1 MYCIKHRLRADGD
14 GGQRYAQPESR
25 IWKQAQ
31 DIQNA
36 QRFDSGGSR
45 RALNLD
51 RSTYTYYE
59 KGRVPN
65 LDTLNKLSKIFN
77 VSVAELIGERDD
89 GALDVIKNAS
99 RELHV
104 ESIFLRP
111 DEKQLI
117 LNLRLC
123 SPVERQKIFYKV
135 NQYIERKS
143 K

>member
-1 MYCIKHRLRADGD
+1 MGTEDKDMPNQNLEFGNRLKTFRTLNGLTQGEVA
-14 GGQRYAQPESR
+14 EV
-25 IWKQAQ
+25 
-31 DIQNA
+31 
-36 QRFDSGGSR
+36 
-45 RALNLD
+45 LNLD

-65 LDTLNKLSKIFN
+65 LDTLNKLAKLFN
-77 VSVAELIGERDD
+77 VSGGELIGERDD

-111 DEKQLI
+111 DKKQLI
-117 LNLRLC
+117 LNLRLYTQK
-123 SPVERQKIFYKV
+123 EKKKIFDKLK
-135 NQYIERKS
+135 QHKERKS

>member
-1 MYCIKHRLRADGD
+1 MGTEDKDMPNQNLEFGNRLKTFRTLNGLTQGEVA
-14 GGQRYAQPESR
+14 EV
-25 IWKQAQ
+25 
-31 DIQNA
+31 
-36 QRFDSGGSR
+36 
-45 RALNLD
+45 LNLD

-77 VSVAELIGERDD
+77 VSVAELI

-123 SPVERQKIFYKV
+123 SPVERQKIFDKV

>member
-1 MYCIKHRLRADGD
+1 MANQNLEFGNRLKTFRT
-14 GGQRYAQPESR
+14 
-25 IWKQAQ
+25 
-31 DIQNA
+31 
-36 QRFDSGGSR
+36 
-45 RALNLD
+45 LNGLTQGEVAEVLKLD

-65 LDTLNKLSKIFN
+65 LDTLNKLSKLFN
-77 VSVAELIGERDD
+77 VSVAELIGERD

-123 SPVERQKIFYKV
+123 SASDRQKIAEKV
-135 NQYIERKS
+135 NQYVEKRS

>member
-1 MYCIKHRLRADGD
+1 MRRLKADGD
-14 GGQRYAQPESR
+14 GGQRYAKPESR

-31 DIQNA
+31 NIQNA

-45 RALNLD
+45 RGAQPRPFDLHLL
-51 RSTYTYYE
+51 R

-104 ESIFLRP
+104 ESIF
-111 DEKQLI
+111 
-117 LNLRLC
+117 
-123 SPVERQKIFYKV
+123 
-135 NQYIERKS
+135 
-143 K
+143 

>member
-1 MYCIKHRLRADGD
+1 MPNQNLEFGNRLKTFRTLNGLTQGEVA
-14 GGQRYAQPESR
+14 EV
-25 IWKQAQ
+25 
-31 DIQNA
+31 
-36 QRFDSGGSR
+36 
-45 RALNLD
+45 LNLD

-65 LDTLNKLSKIFN
+65 LDTLTSSRKTFST

-123 SPVERQKIFYKV
+123 SPVERQKIFDKV

>member
-1 MYCIKHRLRADGD
+1 M
-14 GGQRYAQPESR
+14 
-25 IWKQAQ
+25 
-31 DIQNA
+31 
-36 QRFDSGGSR
+36 
-45 RALNLD
+45 
-51 RSTYTYYE
+51 
-59 KGRVPN
+59 
-65 LDTLNKLSKIFN
+65 
-77 VSVAELIGERDD
+77 SVAELIGERDD

-123 SPVERQKIFYKV
+123 SASDRQKIAEKV
-135 NQYIERKS
+135 NQYVEKRS

>member
-1 MYCIKHRLRADGD
+1 MPNQNLEFGNRLKTFRTLNGLTQGEVA
-14 GGQRYAQPESR
+14 E
-25 IWKQAQ
+25 
-31 DIQNA
+31 
-36 QRFDSGGSR
+36 
-45 RALNLD
+45 ALNLD

-59 KGRVPN
+59 
-65 LDTLNKLSKIFN
+65 NKLSKIFN

-89 GALDVIKNAS
+89 GAIDVIKNAS

-123 SPVERQKIFYKV
+123 SPVERQKIFDKV

>member
-1 MYCIKHRLRADGD
+1 MGTEDKDMPNQNLEFGNRLKTFRT
-14 GGQRYAQPESR
+14 
-25 IWKQAQ
+25 
-31 DIQNA
+31 
-36 QRFDSGGSR
+36 
-45 RALNLD
+45 LNGL
-51 RSTYTYYE
+51 TQGE
-59 KGRVPN
+59 VAEVLN

-123 SPVERQKIFYKV
+123 SPVERQKIFDKV

>member
-1 MYCIKHRLRADGD
+1 MGTEDKDMPNQNLEFGNRLKTFRTLNGLTQGEVA
-14 GGQRYAQPESR
+14 EV
-25 IWKQAQ
+25 
-31 DIQNA
+31 
-36 QRFDSGGSR
+36 
-45 RALNLD
+45 LNLD

-104 ESIFLRP
+104 E
-111 DEKQLI
+111 KQLI

-123 SPVERQKIFYKV
+123 SPVERQKIFDKV

>member
-1 MYCIKHRLRADGD
+1 MGTEDKDMPNQNLEFGNRLKTFRTLNGLTQGEVA
-14 GGQRYAQPESR
+14 EV
-25 IWKQAQ
+25 
-31 DIQNA
+31 
-36 QRFDSGGSR
+36 
-45 RALNLD
+45 LNLD
-51 RSTYTYYE
+51 RSTHTYYE

-123 SPVERQKIFYKV
+123 SPVERQKIFDKV

>member
-1 MYCIKHRLRADGD
+1 MGTEDKDMPNQNLEFGNRLKTFRTLNGLTQGEVA
-14 GGQRYAQPESR
+14 EV
-25 IWKQAQ
+25 
-31 DIQNA
+31 
-36 QRFDSGGSR
+36 
-45 RALNLD
+45 LNLD

-65 LDTLNKLSKIFN
+65 LDTLNKLS
-77 VSVAELIGERDD
+77 ELIGERDD

-123 SPVERQKIFYKV
+123 SAAERQKIFDKV
-135 NQYIERKS
+135 NQYIEKKS

>member
-1 MYCIKHRLRADGD
+1 MANQNLEFGNRLKTFRT
-14 GGQRYAQPESR
+14 
-25 IWKQAQ
+25 
-31 DIQNA
+31 
-36 QRFDSGGSR
+36 
-45 RALNLD
+45 LNGL
-51 RSTYTYYE
+51 TQGE
-59 KGRVPN
+59 VAEVLK
-65 LDTLNKLSKIFN
+65 LDTLNKLSKLFN

-123 SPVERQKIFYKV
+123 SASDRQKIAEKV
-135 NQYIERKS
+135 NQYVEKRS

>member
-1 MYCIKHRLRADGD
+1 MYNTSALDRQN
-14 GGQRYAQPESR
+14 GGLR
-25 IWKQAQ
+25 IWQTRISSLAT
-31 DIQNA
+31 
-36 QRFDSGGSR
+36 
-45 RALNLD
+45 LNGLTQGEV
-51 RSTYTYYE
+51 SYVLTPTPETYTYYE

-65 LDTLNKLSKIFN
+65 LDTLNKLSKLFN

-123 SPVERQKIFYKV
+123 SASDRQKIAEKV
-135 NQYIERKS
+135 NQYVEKRS

>member
-1 MYCIKHRLRADGD
+1 MPNQNLEFGNRLKTFRTLNGLTQGEVA
-14 GGQRYAQPESR
+14 E
-25 IWKQAQ
+25 
-31 DIQNA
+31 
-36 QRFDSGGSR
+36 
-45 RALNLD
+45 ALNLD

-89 GALDVIKNAS
+89 GALDVIKIAS

-123 SPVERQKIFYKV
+123 SPVERQKIFDKV

>member
-1 MYCIKHRLRADGD
+1 MPNQNLEFGNRLKTFRTLNGLTQGEVA
-14 GGQRYAQPESR
+14 EV
-25 IWKQAQ
+25 
-31 DIQNA
+31 
-36 QRFDSGGSR
+36 
-45 RALNLD
+45 LNLD

-65 LDTLNKLSKIFN
+65 LDTLNKLS
-77 VSVAELIGERDD
+77 ELIGERDD

-123 SPVERQKIFYKV
+123 SAAERQKIFDKV
-135 NQYIERKS
+135 NQYIEKKS

>member
-1 MYCIKHRLRADGD
+1 MANQNLEFGNRLKTFRT
-14 GGQRYAQPESR
+14 
-25 IWKQAQ
+25 
-31 DIQNA
+31 
-36 QRFDSGGSR
+36 
-45 RALNLD
+45 LNGLTQGEVAEVLKLD

-65 LDTLNKLSKIFN
+65 LDTLNKLSKLFN
-77 VSVAELIGERDD
+77 VSVADELGD

-123 SPVERQKIFYKV
+123 SASDRQKIAEKV
-135 NQYIERKS
+135 NQYVEKRS

>member
-1 MYCIKHRLRADGD
+1 MGTEDKDMPNQNLEFGNRLKTFRTLNGLTQGEVA
-14 GGQRYAQPESR
+14 EV
-25 IWKQAQ
+25 
-31 DIQNA
+31 
-36 QRFDSGGSR
+36 
-45 RALNLD
+45 LNLD

-65 LDTLNKLSKIFN
+65 LDTLNKLSKLFN
-77 VSVAELIGERDD
+77 VSVAELIGERD
-89 GALDVIKNAS
+89 DVIKNAS

-123 SPVERQKIFYKV
+123 SAAERQKIFDKV
-135 NQYIERKS
+135 NQYIEKKS

>member
-1 MYCIKHRLRADGD
+1 MATQNRECGNRLKTVRT
-14 GGQRYAQPESR
+14 
-25 IWKQAQ
+25 
-31 DIQNA
+31 
-36 QRFDSGGSR
+36 
-45 RALNLD
+45 LNGLTQGEVAEVLKLD

-65 LDTLNKLSKIFN
+65 LDTLNKLSKLFN

-123 SPVERQKIFYKV
+123 SASDRQKIAEKV
-135 NQYIERKS
+135 NQYVEKRS

>member
-1 MYCIKHRLRADGD
+1 MPNQNLEFGNRLKTFRTLNGLTQGEVA
-14 GGQRYAQPESR
+14 EV
-25 IWKQAQ
+25 
-31 DIQNA
+31 
-36 QRFDSGGSR
+36 
-45 RALNLD
+45 LNLD

-117 LNLRLC
+117 LNLAFAPLWRG
-123 SPVERQKIFYKV
+123 
-135 NQYIERKS
+135 RKFLTRSISIS
-143 K
+143 KENPNKDI